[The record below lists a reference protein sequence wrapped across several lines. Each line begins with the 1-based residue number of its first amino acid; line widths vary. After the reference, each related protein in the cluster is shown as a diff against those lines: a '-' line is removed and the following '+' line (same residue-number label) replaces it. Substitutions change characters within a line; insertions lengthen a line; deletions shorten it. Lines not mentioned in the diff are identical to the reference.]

1 MVSHRQRLTGCGG
14 FTLIEA
20 MIATVILAFVLTSVL
35 AVASQAARL
44 MANVRWSAQSS
55 QIVQRKAE
63 ELRSLTWAQVQSLP
77 TTFTD
82 ATDSAGKFQGL
93 ISTAAYDSYNGS
105 TTVMR
110 VTISVTWTNKAYRVQ
125 TNSVTTLVTNS
136 GLNSYVM

>member
-1 MVSHRQRLTGCGG
+1 MVRQRQRLSGRAG

-63 ELRSLTWAQVQSLP
+63 EVRTMSWAQVQALP
-77 TTFTD
+77 STFTD
-82 ATDSAGKFQGL
+82 STDTAGKFRGL
-93 ISTAAYDSYNGS
+93 ISTAAYDTYSSS
-105 TTVMR
+105 TTVLR
-110 VTISVTWTNKAYRVQ
+110 VTISATWTNKAYRVQ
-125 TNSVTTLVTNS
+125 TNSVTTLITNS
-136 GLNSYVM
+136 GLNTYVM